1 MSEERVDHVEVEWLP
16 DGTPVCLTEGW
27 TLVVE
32 DGAIVGLDFRAPE
45 S

>member
-27 TLVVE
+27 TLVVK
-32 DGAIVGLDFRAPE
+32 DGAVAALDFRKPD